1 MGDIN
6 INTLS
11 RSKISKDYLNLI
23 RSEGFNPHIFEA
35 TRITET
41 TQTCIDHI
49 HSNFASACTSGSI
62 AVEIADHLPVFS
74 VVYDPAISPFPDR
87 IEYRNFKKF
96 NNITFK
102 ADLKREN
109 WELVLNSNDCNES
122 LSRFLHIF
130 NRVSNKHAPLK
141 ILSIRNKSSKPWITS
156 GLKKSMKTRD
166 KLYKKWLLTHDLIW
180 HTKYKLYR
188 NNIVSINKYYRELYY
203 NTVLTNSNNMKK
215 NVG

>member
-6 INTLS
+6 INTLT

-35 TRITET
+35 TRITEV

-49 HSNFASACTSGSI
+49 HSNFASVCTSGSI

-74 VVYDPAISPFPDR
+74 IVYDPAISPFPDR

-96 NNITFK
+96 NDIAFR

-109 WELVLNSNDCNES
+109 WELVL
-122 LSRFLHIF
+122 
-130 NRVSNKHAPLK
+130 
-141 ILSIRNKSSKPWITS
+141 SKASPDSFI
-156 GLKKSMKTRD
+156 
-166 KLYKKWLLTHDLIW
+166 YLI
-180 HTKYKLYR
+180 
-188 NNIVSINKYYRELYY
+188 E
-203 NTVLTNSNNMKK
+203 
-215 NVG
+215 